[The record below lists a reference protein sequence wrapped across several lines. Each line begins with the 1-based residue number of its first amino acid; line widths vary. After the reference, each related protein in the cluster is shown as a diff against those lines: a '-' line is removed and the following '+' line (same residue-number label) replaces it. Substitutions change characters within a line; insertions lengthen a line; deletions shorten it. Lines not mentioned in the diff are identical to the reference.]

1 MKVRVADDH
10 PRGLA
15 GLRQVVTQLDQAAE
29 TLVARSLREVL
40 EQISVHHDLGLIL
53 LDFRMPGMDG
63 VASVRQVV
71 DLAPAVPVVVVSAH
85 GGETFADD
93 LAEAGVAGFIPK
105 SVGEPVIAG
114 ALGRVLYG
122 GGSFAPP

>member
-1 MKVRVADDH
+1 MKVLVADDH
-10 PRGLA
+10 PLVLA
-15 GLRQVVTQLDQAAE
+15 GLRQVVTQLDPVAE
-29 TLVARSLREVL
+29 TLAARSFREVL
-40 EQISVHHDLGLIL
+40 EQISAHHDLGLIL

-93 LAEAGVAGFIPK
+93 LAQAGVDGFTPK
-105 SVGEPVIAG
+105 GATGRASGGERG
-114 ALGRVLYG
+114 WEN
-122 GGSFAPP
+122 